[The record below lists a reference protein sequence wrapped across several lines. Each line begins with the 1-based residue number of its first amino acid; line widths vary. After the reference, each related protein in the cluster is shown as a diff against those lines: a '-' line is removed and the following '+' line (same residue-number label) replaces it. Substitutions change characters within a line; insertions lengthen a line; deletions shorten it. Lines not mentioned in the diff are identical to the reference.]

1 MLIRR
6 PGGLAQRQDP
16 GRWPGGE
23 QQDMPPH
30 PWAAQS
36 EQRSGREQPPGASL
50 RSSFTPTV
58 GVPAVA
64 QGLKG
69 SGGVTAVA
77 QVQSL
82 ARELPYAVGAA
93 LKIQ

>member
-50 RSSFTPTV
+50 RSSFTPTSEFLLWHR
-58 GVPAVA
+58 
-64 QGLKG
+64 GLRDLVVSLPWHRFNPWPG
-69 SGGVTAVA
+69 NFHTLW
-77 QVQSL
+77 VQ
-82 ARELPYAVGAA
+82 P
-93 LKIQ
+93 